1 VSERRGQPPVFW
13 IAIGAIVVIVVITV
27 IGWTR
32 MDAERLRPT
41 ITGAAIAL
49 VLTVVIIAGFAVS
62 LTTRMR
68 WIAERFPHA
77 LRIPIVTSSEL
88 AAGSARLAEE
98 LHDDDLILRPSKYAA
113 VAVDAEGVHVISS
126 TDPEPPV
133 VPASSVSVTG
143 LSRVMLGYRE
153 FDAIVLSVATE
164 TGPIEFPLT
173 PMRLKGNVLR
183 ALTPDEVQRVAKS
196 IDEALKGRVPQPA
209 WPY

>member
-1 VSERRGQPPVFW
+1 MVA
-13 IAIGAIVVIVVITV
+13 IALITI

-32 MDAERLRPT
+32 LDAERLGPT
-41 ITGAAIAL
+41 ITGVAFAL
-49 VLTVVIIAGFAVS
+49 VLTVVILAGFALS
-62 LTTRMR
+62 ITARMR

-98 LHDDDLILRPSKYAA
+98 FHDDDLRLRPSKYAA
-113 VAVDAEGVHVISS
+113 VAIDADGVHVISS
-126 TDPEPPV
+126 TDPEPPM
-133 VPASSVSVTG
+133 VPAAAITVTG

-153 FDAIVLSVATE
+153 FDAIVLSVTTQA
-164 TGPIEFPLT
+164 GSIDFPIT

-183 ALTPDEVQRVAKS
+183 ALTPDEVQSVAKS
-196 IDEALKGRVPQPA
+196 IDEALKGRVPQPG